1 MAPAESMV
9 PAESKAGAQPPPV
22 PVLPDWSVERWF
34 NTARPL
40 SLADLRGKVIMLHSF
55 QMLCPGCVAQ
65 ALPQAQTVQD
75 ELAGADLAVVG
86 LHTVFE
92 HHEAMGPS
100 ALAAFI
106 HEYRLTFPIG
116 IDRPQKDSPLPE
128 TMARYGLRGTPSLLL
143 VDRHGRLRHHHFGRL
158 ADLHLGV
165 LLSRLIAEDPNQNE
179 ADQNDPR
186 RIDPL
191 SPQAAKSP
199 DPVPGSAGC
208 DTGVCPL

>member
-1 MAPAESMV
+1 MAPAEKS
-9 PAESKAGAQPPPV
+9 AGGPPPH
-22 PVLPDWSVERWF
+22 PAPPLLPDWSVERWF
-34 NTARPL
+34 NTAEPL
-40 SLADLRGKVIMLHSF
+40 SLAGFRGRVVMLHSF

-65 ALPQAQTVQD
+65 ALPQAQAVQD
-75 ELAGADLAVVG
+75 ELAGDDLAVVG

-92 HHEAMGPS
+92 HHEAMGPP

-116 IDRPQKDSPLPE
+116 VDSVQADSPLPE

-165 LLSRLIAEDPNQNE
+165 LLSRLIAEDPNQN
-179 ADQNDPR
+179 DPR

-191 SPQAAKSP
+191 SPQTAKSS
-199 DPVPGSAGC
+199 DPVPGSGGC
-208 DTGVCPL
+208 DTGVCSL

>member
-1 MAPAESMV
+1 MAPAEV
-9 PAESKAGAQPPPV
+9 GAPPPHSA
-22 PVLPDWSVERWF
+22 PPLLPDWSVERWF

-40 SLADLRGKVIMLHSF
+40 SLADFRGRVVMLHSF

-75 ELAGADLAVVG
+75 DVAGDDLAVVG

-116 IDRPQKDSPLPE
+116 VDRPQKDSPLPE

-143 VDRHGRLRHHHFGRL
+143 VDRRGRLRHHHFGRL

-165 LLSRLIAEDPNQNE
+165 LLSRLIAED
-179 ADQNDPR
+179 ADQNDPKQN
-186 RIDPL
+186 DPL
-191 SPQAAKSP
+191 SPQTAMSL
-199 DPVPGSAGC
+199 DPAPGSGGC
-208 DTGVCPL
+208 DTGVCPS

>member
-1 MAPAESMV
+1 MAPAETMAPAESN
-9 PAESKAGAQPPPV
+9 AGALPPPL
-22 PVLPDWSVERWF
+22 PVLPDWSVARWF
-34 NTARPL
+34 NAAGPL
-40 SLADLRGKVIMLHSF
+40 SLADFRGRVVMLHSF

-65 ALPQAQTVQD
+65 ALPQAQMVQN
-75 ELAGADLAVVG
+75 ELAGDDLAVVG

-92 HHEAMGPS
+92 HHEAMGPP

-143 VDRHGRLRHHHFGRL
+143 VDRRGRLRHHHFGRL

-179 ADQNDPR
+179 PDQNDPKQN
-186 RIDPL
+186 DPL
-191 SPQAAKSP
+191 SPQTAMSS
-199 DPVPGSAGC
+199 DPAPGPGGC
-208 DTGVCPL
+208 DTGVCPS